1 MVKKAKNLFHISFMV
16 LITLCMVL
24 ISIQGVTVSALA
36 ESGETAFDKT
46 DVLEDLKSSTINGKP
61 FDLKSYP
68 ANSDGDLQIINFVEY
83 CYAATKNDIYGLYI
97 YIYNPKQINIS
108 ERTAQNKVTMALD
121 FDEKGEAK
129 KYDKYRLK
137 LVSSSELF
145 FKFKII
151 DKEVDGKS
159 IHEHVTASARKYAV
173 SEIELLTNGQ
183 KNATAYRVGGTYTFT
198 GFAQG
203 CGTANNTL
211 KCVVEDLETLEL
223 EVHHTYYRSTG
234 VSSLGKNHYN
244 EVNTVYFSIPDRVY
258 QQNGFL
264 QKIRAEWWEYK
275 TKKAMVTSNQEFYNT
290 ALRYTGID
298 VGEHSDNVPF
308 EVYCGLTEI
317 RTPVIGP
324 TVTYNVTKNYDWA
337 YNIKEGTSFMIPDT
351 INVHVSEHSA
361 MLPFVFYSESV
372 DEDKVFD
379 FLYSKPAAG
388 SVAGTK
394 VADYIY
400 KYRNSLGNG
409 YIDCNGRDISK
420 DLFEDSVDEG
430 RTMGYNDKTVDLADT
445 FNLNS
450 YDSNHSWWDKL
461 WDFGFSKPKT
471 DEGMTNV
478 SPIYELQPG
487 DLFGTKSDIS
497 KTLLISQNDVED
509 LSAYYYAESAK
520 GNHVILF
527 RFANTDYFTAPAGRT
542 GVSEDKADTYIASQ
556 TVFLDFDIIELTF
569 NSDGTYKVIPVV
581 SSPIDIINDFTA
593 PPTTLNVLKL
603 ILFILAVV
611 LGLIILIKVISAVVR
626 WVRARN
632 TARNV
637 RKLKKYRR

>member
-1 MVKKAKNLFHISFMV
+1 MV

-46 DVLEDLKSSTINGKP
+46 DVLEDLESSTINGKP

-275 TKKAMVTSNQEFYNT
+275 TKKAVVTSNRDFYNT
-290 ALRYTGID
+290 AIKYTGYQISEVNSSIPFAIYYGHESYID
-298 VGEHSDNVPF
+298 TSTG
-308 EVYCGLTEI
+308 
-317 RTPVIGP
+317 TPI
-324 TVTYNVTKNYDWA
+324 TVTNEGHTYEWAFNEYTRRESSGVYNLTVNV
-337 YNIKEGTSFMIPDT
+337 KENSSMI
-351 INVHVSEHSA
+351 
-361 MLPFVFYSESV
+361 PFVFYSEAV
-372 DEDKVFD
+372 NENKVFD

-430 RTMGYNDKTVDLADT
+430 RTMGYNNKTVDLADT

-461 WDFGFSKPKT
+461 WDFGLSKPKT

-478 SPIYELQPG
+478 SPIYELQAS

-497 KTLLISQNDVED
+497 KTLLINQNDVED

-527 RFANTDYFTAPAGRT
+527 RFANTDYFTAPVGRT
-542 GVSEDKADTYIASQ
+542 GTSLAGNVSEDKADTYIASQ

-637 RKLKKYRR
+637 RKIKKYRR

>member
-1 MVKKAKNLFHISFMV
+1 MLCAV
-16 LITLCMVL
+16 LV
-24 ISIQGVTVSALA
+24 SVQSVTVSALA
-36 ESGETAFDKT
+36 ENGETAFDKT
-46 DVLEDLKSSTINGKP
+46 DVVEDLKNSTVNGKP

-68 ANSDGDLQIINFVEY
+68 ANKDGELQIINFVEY
-83 CYAATKNDIYGLYI
+83 CYSATKNDIYGLYI

-108 ERTAQNKVTMALD
+108 ERTAQNKVTMCLD

-129 KYDKYRLK
+129 KYNKYRLK
-137 LVSSSELF
+137 LVSASDLF

-151 DKEVDGKS
+151 DKEIDGKS
-159 IHEHVTASARKYAV
+159 IHEYVTASARKYAV

-211 KCVVEDLETLEL
+211 KCVVKDLETLEL
-223 EVHHTYYRSTG
+223 EVHHTFYRTG

-258 QQNGFL
+258 EQNGFL

-275 TKKAMVTSNQEFYNT
+275 TKKAIVTSNQEFYT
-290 ALRYTGID
+290 IAKDYTGEN
-298 VGEHSDNVPF
+298 VGTYSDKVPF
-308 EVYCGLTEI
+308 YVYYGYEGGRHVEPNGTLTE
-317 RTPVIGP
+317 TTEVH
-324 TVTYNVTKNYDWA
+324 NYDWA
-337 YNIKEGTSFMIPDT
+337 FNIESSHTATIGYSKTVKVEENASMI
-351 INVHVSEHSA
+351 
-361 MLPFVFYSESV
+361 PFVFYSEAVS
-372 DEDKVFD
+372 EDKVFD
-379 FLYSKPAAG
+379 FLYSKPTAG

-461 WDFGFSKPKT
+461 WDFGLSKPKT

-478 SPIYELQPG
+478 SPIYELQAS

-497 KTLLISQNDVED
+497 KTLLINQNDIED

-542 GVSEDKADTYIASQ
+542 GVSEDKADTYVASQ

-593 PPTTLNVLKL
+593 PPTTLNLLKL

-611 LGLIILIKVISAVVR
+611 LGLIILAKVISTVVR

-637 RKLKKYRR
+637 RKIKKYRR

>member
-1 MVKKAKNLFHISFMV
+1 MVKKAKKLFHISFMV

-61 FDLKSYP
+61 FDIKSYP
-68 ANSDGDLQIINFVEY
+68 ANKDGDLQIINFVEY

-108 ERTAQNKVTMALD
+108 ERTAQNKVTMCLD

-129 KYDKYRLK
+129 KYNKYRLK
-137 LVSSSELF
+137 LVSASDLF

-151 DKEVDGKS
+151 DKEIDGKS
-159 IHEHVTASARKYAV
+159 IHEYVTASARKYAV

-211 KCVVEDLETLEL
+211 KCVVKDLETLEL
-223 EVHHTYYRSTG
+223 EVHHTFYRTG

-258 QQNGFL
+258 EQNGFL

-275 TKKAMVTSNQEFYNT
+275 TKKAIVTSNQEFYT
-290 ALRYTGID
+290 IAKDYTGEN
-298 VGEHSDNVPF
+298 VGTYSDKVPF
-308 EVYCGLTEI
+308 YVYYGYEGGRHVEPNGTLTE
-317 RTPVIGP
+317 TTEVH
-324 TVTYNVTKNYDWA
+324 NYDWA
-337 YNIKEGTSFMIPDT
+337 FNIESSHTATIGYSKTVKVEENASMI
-351 INVHVSEHSA
+351 
-361 MLPFVFYSESV
+361 PFVFYSEAVS
-372 DEDKVFD
+372 EDKVFD
-379 FLYSKPAAG
+379 FLYSKPIAG
-388 SVAGTK
+388 SVAGTN

-400 KYRNSLGNG
+400 KYRNALGNG

-430 RTMGYNDKTVDLADT
+430 RTMGYNDKTVDLEDT
-445 FNLNS
+445 FNLKS
-450 YDSNHSWWDKL
+450 YDSNHSWWQRLKDY
-461 WDFGFSKPKT
+461 GFSPPKT
-471 DEGMTNV
+471 NDSFNDV
-478 SPIYELQPG
+478 SPIYEVKG
-487 DLFGTKSDIS
+487 SDLIGTKEEVS
-497 KTLLISQNDVED
+497 KKLLINSNNVED
-509 LSAYYYAESAK
+509 LLVFYATETAK

-542 GVSEDKADTYIASQ
+542 GVSEDKADTYVASQ

-569 NSDGTYKVIPVV
+569 NRDGTYKVIPVV

-603 ILFILAVV
+603 ILFILAVI
-611 LGLIILIKVISAVVR
+611 LGLIILIKVISVVVR
-626 WVRARN
+626 WVRAKN

-637 RKLKKYRR
+637 RKIKKYRR